1 MTREYISVTYED
13 RAVRALFKEFPKIAN
28 QECNKYYK
36 KVISEFAKEFTKRRL
51 RRPIFDVKRKLK
63 KKPTPKGQPP
73 IPAKARAAGLKG
85 VMGGINKI
93 DKKWARFYT
102 GNPLLLIREKGGT
115 IRPDPLTTSGGKKR
129 YLTIRETKTFKY
141 RGKKR
146 GQRAFRGTKAG
157 LAARERWVSRYQ
169 SKIRHPVWKAGARP
183 IVAKK
188 EFVKVRAILGLVKLW
203 KAFGS
208 RAKKIVE
215 KIPTEI
221 ARRAQLKLER
231 KRGAA

>member
-13 RAVRALFKEFPKIAN
+13 KAVRALFKEFPKIAN

-51 RRPIFDVKRKLK
+51 KRPIFNVKRKLK

-73 IPAKARAAGLKG
+73 IPAKAKAAGFKG

-102 GNPLLLIREKGGT
+102 GNPLLLIREYGGT
-115 IRPDPLTTSGGKKR
+115 IVPKKHDWL
-129 YLTIRETKTFKY
+129 YIRETTTFKH
-141 RGKKR
+141 RGAKR
-146 GQRAFRGTKAG
+146 GRRAFRGTKPG

-169 SKIRHPVWKAGARP
+169 SKIRHAGYRAAARP
-183 IVAKK
+183 IVAK
-188 EFVKVRAILGLVKLW
+188 VKSVRFGKILGLQRLW
-203 KAFGS
+203 KAFRS
-208 RAKKIVE
+208 RMDKILE
-215 KIPTEI
+215 KIPTEV

-231 KRGAA
+231 RRRVA